1 MTRDRAEWLAEHGVK
16 PEHVPADS
24 TFVEE
29 TNEDGVR
36 VVTFDALALD
46 EFGRADV
53 DRQNLRFRTE
63 RRTGR
68 GDPVR
73 GVASG
78 PRRRRARR
86 SALAALDPDA
96 AGELKGPLDEA
107 LEAAGL
113 PKSGSAD
120 DKRARCSR
128 CSRRRRA
135 QPRVARRT
143 PSRPRSSTGPSSPPA
158 TRKRPETAPRTRR
171 RPNTRGTPPA
181 SRWGPP
187 CAPGAGFYPD
197 SIR

>member
-1 MTRDRAEWLAEHGVK
+1 MIGYRSGMEYTEETRDRAEWLAAHGVK

-63 RRTGR
+63 RRTIEAT
-68 GDPVR
+68 PFEEW
-73 GVASG
+73 
-78 PRRRRARR
+78 RADRDAAR
-86 SALAALDPDA
+86 EHAEALAALDPDA
-96 AGELKGPLDEA
+96 AGELKGAALDEA

-120 DKRARCSR
+120 DKRARL
-128 CSRRRRA
+128 A
-135 QPRVARRT
+135 EAVEGDAPADAVAADVVDGT
-143 PSRPRSSTGPSSPPA
+143 IVATGDA
-158 TRKRPETAPRTRR
+158 ETA
-171 RPNTRGTPPA
+171 GD
-181 SRWGPP
+181 GPTD
-187 CAPGAGFYPD
+187 A
-197 SIR
+197 

>member
-1 MTRDRAEWLAEHGVK
+1 MIGYRSGMEYTEETRDRAEWLAAHGVK

-63 RRTGR
+63 RRTIEAT
-68 GDPVR
+68 PFEEW
-73 GVASG
+73 
-78 PRRRRARR
+78 RADRDAAR
-86 SALAALDPDA
+86 EHAEALAALDPDA
-96 AGELKGPLDEA
+96 AGELKGAALDEA

-120 DKRARCSR
+120 DKRARL
-128 CSRRRRA
+128 A
-135 QPRVARRT
+135 EAVEGDAPADAVAADVVDGT
-143 PSRPRSSTGPSSPPA
+143 IVATGDA
-158 TRKRPETAPRTRR
+158 ETA
-171 RPNTRGTPPA
+171 A
-181 SRWGPP
+181 DGPTD
-187 CAPGAGFYPD
+187 A
-197 SIR
+197 